1 MLLEESVGAGSSSKI
16 VPFLDSKKAKTH
28 TMNKFKTNTTV
39 ALPCSNNSKSRLEL
53 NQNTDTD
60 EENYRAML
68 NDNTRSKNMRE
79 LNTSSTVSRQGHPSK
94 NDRK

>member
-1 MLLEESVGAGSSSKI
+1 
-16 VPFLDSKKAKTH
+16 
-28 TMNKFKTNTTV
+28 MNKFKTNTTV

-79 LNTSSTVSRQGHPSK
+79 LNTSSTVSRQGHSSR